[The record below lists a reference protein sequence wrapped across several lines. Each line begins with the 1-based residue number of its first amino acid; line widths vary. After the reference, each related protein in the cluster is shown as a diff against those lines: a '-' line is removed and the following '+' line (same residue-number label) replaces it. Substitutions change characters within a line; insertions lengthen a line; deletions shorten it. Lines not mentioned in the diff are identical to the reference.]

1 MVSEAVPTN
10 PLENYTVATPDVNP
24 MTTDDT
30 QLTGKVTL
38 TDIPAETT
46 FEAVVT
52 MADGSTKRA
61 NVSPDGQFTIE
72 TGQLAADDVLAVKI
86 TAKNSGYTKDSA
98 SVDVTVTQATD
109 TNPLAN
115 YTVAQPVVDV
125 ASAGDTTVTGKVDL
139 TTNPAPAGTTFE
151 ATVMLP
157 DGTLKTAEVATD
169 GTFTVTT
176 GELKADDILE
186 IHITAYNS
194 GYQKDSNPVQLT
206 VDADSRNESA

>member
-1 MVSEAVPTN
+1 
-10 PLENYTVATPDVNP
+10 

-38 TDIPAETT
+38 TDIPAGTT

-61 NVSPDGQFTIE
+61 NVSPEGQFTIE

-98 SVDVTVTQATD
+98 SVDVTVTQAPD

-115 YTVAQPVVDV
+115 YTVAQPVVDA

-157 DGTLKTAEVATD
+157 DGTLKTAEVADD

-186 IHITAYNS
+186 FIITA
-194 GYQKDSNPVQLT
+194 
-206 VDADSRNESA
+206 